1 MSVFD
6 TVRVVVY
13 RYHEKGL
20 EIFLINSG
28 ADKDPDVWKIPA
40 GELKNNLSSQYTTN
54 QLIELD
60 PVQAA
65 DGNMVQT
72 FAIEGDWHDI
82 PSIRGLIRHDVK
94 LVKDKIKNMVP
105 DLEQG
110 TFFAVKEAFKK
121 VMPDEYSALKE
132 LKEILIDRNLAK
144 YI

>member
-1 MSVFD
+1 M
-6 TVRVVVY
+6 
-13 RYHEKGL
+13 
-20 EIFLINSG
+20 
-28 ADKDPDVWKIPA
+28 
-40 GELKNNLSSQYTTN
+40 
-54 QLIELD
+54 D